1 MWKEGSF
8 ASLPMRVERMP
19 SCKALIMV
27 LLEMKVLSVSESK
40 VMSRIESVT
49 VVTYGIVVVVWSSG

>member
-8 ASLPMRVERMP
+8 ASLPIRVERMP

-27 LLEMKVLSVSESK
+27 LLRKVVSVEGEK
-40 VMSRIESVT
+40 VMSRIESVMD
-49 VVTYGIVVVVWSSG
+49 VTYGIVVVGKEKEM

>member
-8 ASLPMRVERMP
+8 ASLPIRVERMP

-27 LLEMKVLSVSESK
+27 LLRKVCSVEEEK
-40 VMSRIESVT
+40 VMSRSESVMD
-49 VVTYGIVVVVWSSG
+49 VTYGIVVVGWSSG